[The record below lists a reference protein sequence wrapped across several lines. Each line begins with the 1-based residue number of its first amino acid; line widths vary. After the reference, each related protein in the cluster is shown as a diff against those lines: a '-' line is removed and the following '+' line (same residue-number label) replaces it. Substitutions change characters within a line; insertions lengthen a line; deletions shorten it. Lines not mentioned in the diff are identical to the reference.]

1 MSTTL
6 YSDFLLDPATGD
18 LDIKSGLQVIDSNQ
32 YSLRQRLYLRFNT
45 WRGAWYWDET
55 FGMPYADYIGKKVM
69 KTVLDNKIRSIAREE
84 PDVLN
89 IINFESTM
97 DRRSRTY
104 QAFFEVVTKEN
115 EIVRIAFIGFDQ
127 FEYPQPEAGSTSLCD
142 DEGWIKWANKLY
154 YLINFRLPRTGD
166 ATWWSEWAGPE
177 MENPIPVGSLLA
189 QNKDLLLTDADQT
202 INRNNF
208 QIIPDERE
216 FSGVI
221 TTTDGEGIANQSDR
235 GIEVN

>member
-1 MSTTL
+1 MPTL
-6 YSDFLLDPATGD
+6 YSDFLIDPATGD
-18 LDIKSGLQVIDSNQ
+18 LDIRSGLQVIESNQ
-32 YSLRQRLYLRFNT
+32 ISLRQRLWMRFNT
-45 WRGAWYWDET
+45 WKGSWYWDET
-55 FGMPYADYIGKKVM
+55 FGMPYTDYIGKKVM
-69 KTVLDNKIRSIAREE
+69 KTILDNKIRSIAREE

-154 YLINFRLPRTGD
+154 YLINFRLPHTGD
-166 ATWWSEWAGPE
+166 AAWWSEWAGPE
-177 MENPIPVGSLLA
+177 MENPIPVGSLLS
-189 QNKDLLLTDADQT
+189 QDKDLLLTDADQT

-208 QIIPDERE
+208 KTTVDERE

-221 TTTDGEGIANQSDR
+221 STTDGEAIANQSDR
-235 GIEVN
+235 GIDVN

>member
-1 MSTTL
+1 MPTL
-6 YSDFLLDPATGD
+6 YSDFLIDPATGD
-18 LDIKSGLQVIDSNQ
+18 LDIRSGLQVIESNQ
-32 YSLRQRLYLRFNT
+32 MSLRQRLWMRFNT
-45 WRGAWYWDET
+45 WKGSWYWDET
-55 FGMPYADYIGKKVM
+55 FGMPYTDYIGKKVM
-69 KTVLDNKIRSIAREE
+69 KTILDNKIRSIAREE

-154 YLINFRLPRTGD
+154 YLINFRLPHTGD

-177 MENPIPVGSLLA
+177 MENPIPVGSLLS
-189 QNKDLLLTDADQT
+189 QDKDLLLTDADQT
-202 INRNNF
+202 INRNSF
-208 QIIPDERE
+208 KTTVDERE

-221 TTTDGEGIANQSDR
+221 STTDGEAIANQSDR
-235 GIEVN
+235 GIDVN

>member
-1 MSTTL
+1 MPTL
-6 YSDFLLDPATGD
+6 YSDFLIDPTTGD
-18 LDIKSGLQVIDSNQ
+18 LDIRSGLQVIESNQ
-32 YSLRQRLYLRFNT
+32 MSLRQRLWMRFNT
-45 WRGAWYWDET
+45 WTGSWYFDET
-55 FGMPYADYIGKKVM
+55 FGFPYLSFIGKKVM

-142 DEGWIKWANKLY
+142 DEGWIEWANKLY

-177 MENPIPVGSLLA
+177 MENPIPVGSLLS
-189 QNKDLLLTDADQT
+189 QDKELLLTDADQT
-202 INRNNF
+202 LNRNNF

-216 FSGVI
+216 FSGVL
-221 TTTDGEGIANQSDR
+221 TTTDGEAIANQSDR
-235 GIEVN
+235 GIDVN

>member
-1 MSTTL
+1 MPTL
-6 YSDFLLDPATGD
+6 YSDFLIDPATGD
-18 LDIKSGLQVIDSNQ
+18 LDIRSGLQVIESNQ
-32 YSLRQRLYLRFNT
+32 ISLRQRLWMRFNT
-45 WRGAWYWDET
+45 WKGSWYWDET
-55 FGMPYADYIGKKVM
+55 FGMPYTDYIGKKVM
-69 KTVLDNKIRSIAREE
+69 KTILDNKIRSIAREE

-154 YLINFRLPRTGD
+154 YLINFRLPHTGD

-177 MENPIPVGSLLA
+177 MENPIPVGSLLS
-189 QNKDLLLTDADQT
+189 QDKDLLLTDADQT
-202 INRNNF
+202 INRNSF
-208 QIIPDERE
+208 KTTVDERE

-221 TTTDGEGIANQSDR
+221 STTDGEAIANQSDR
-235 GIEVN
+235 GIDVN

>member
-1 MSTTL
+1 
-6 YSDFLLDPATGD
+6 
-18 LDIKSGLQVIDSNQ
+18 
-32 YSLRQRLYLRFNT
+32 
-45 WRGAWYWDET
+45 
-55 FGMPYADYIGKKVM
+55 
-69 KTVLDNKIRSIAREE
+69 
-84 PDVLN
+84 
-89 IINFESTM
+89 
-97 DRRSRTY
+97 
-104 QAFFEVVTKEN
+104 
-115 EIVRIAFIGFDQ
+115 
-127 FEYPQPEAGSTSLCD
+127 
-142 DEGWIKWANKLY
+142 
-154 YLINFRLPRTGD
+154 
-166 ATWWSEWAGPE
+166 

>member
-1 MSTTL
+1 MPTL
-6 YSDFLLDPATGD
+6 YSDFLIDPATGD
-18 LDIKSGLQVIDSNQ
+18 LDIRSGLQVIESNQ
-32 YSLRQRLYLRFNT
+32 MSLRQRLWMRFNT
-45 WRGAWYWDET
+45 WKGSWYWDET
-55 FGMPYADYIGKKVM
+55 FGMPYTDYIGKKVM
-69 KTVLDNKIRSIAREE
+69 KTILDNKIRSIAREE

-154 YLINFRLPRTGD
+154 YLINFRLPHTGD
-166 ATWWSEWAGPE
+166 AIWWSEWAGPE
-177 MENPIPVGSLLA
+177 MENPIPVGSLLS
-189 QNKDLLLTDADQT
+189 QDKDLLLTDADQT

-208 QIIPDERE
+208 KTTVDERE

-221 TTTDGEGIANQSDR
+221 STTDGEAIANQSDR
-235 GIEVN
+235 GIDVN

>member
-1 MSTTL
+1 MPTL
-6 YSDFLLDPATGD
+6 YSDFLIDPTTGD
-18 LDIKSGLQVIDSNQ
+18 LDIRSGLQVIESNQ
-32 YSLRQRLYLRFNT
+32 MSLRQRLWMRFNT
-45 WRGAWYWDET
+45 WTGSWYFDET
-55 FGMPYADYIGKKVM
+55 FGFPYLSFIGKKVM

-104 QAFFEVVTKEN
+104 QAFFEVATKEN

-177 MENPIPVGSLLA
+177 MENPIPVGSLLS
-189 QNKDLLLTDADQT
+189 QDKELLLTDADQT
-202 INRNNF
+202 LNRNNNF

-216 FSGVI
+216 FSGVL
-221 TTTDGEGIANQSDR
+221 TTTDGEAIANQSDR
-235 GIEVN
+235 GIDVN

>member
-1 MSTTL
+1 MPTL
-6 YSDFLLDPATGD
+6 YSDFLIDPTTGD
-18 LDIKSGLQVIDSNQ
+18 LDIRSGLQVIESNQ
-32 YSLRQRLYLRFNT
+32 ISLRQRLWMRFNT
-45 WRGAWYWDET
+45 WKGSWYWDET
-55 FGMPYADYIGKKVM
+55 FGFPYLEYIGKKVM
-69 KTVLDNKIRSIAREE
+69 KTILDNKIRSIAREE

-142 DEGWIKWANKLY
+142 GEGWIKWANKLY

-166 ATWWSEWAGPE
+166 ATWWSEYAGPE
-177 MENPIPVGSLLA
+177 MENPIPVGSLLS
-189 QNKDLLLTDADQT
+189 QDKDLLLTDADQT

-208 QIIPDERE
+208 KTTVDERE
-216 FSGVI
+216 FSGVL
-221 TTTDGEGIANQSDR
+221 TTTDGEAIANQSDR
-235 GIEVN
+235 GIDVN